1 MSVKIYLIGAAY
13 RTDRLAR
20 KLGDMIGAK
29 PFLADGRS
37 EAEMKEA
44 ASEDSWVIY
53 GSSFTDIEYYLRA
66 AGLIAV
72 VSVPTALGRVGLTRL
87 PKQMRERRRTALGM
101 LNSSDGRAKLGIR
114 LNHFSYKV
122 RRVGSA
128 LSRRRLVREVKRT
141 LAEARS

>member
-13 RTDRLAR
+13 RTDRLAMR
-20 KLGDMIGAK
+20 LGDMIGVR
-29 PFLADGRS
+29 PFLADGKS
-37 EAEMKEA
+37 GEEMKEA

-72 VSVPTALGRVGLTRL
+72 VGVPTALGRVGLAGL
-87 PKQMRERRRTALGM
+87 PEEMRERRRAALRM
-101 LNSSDGRAKLGIR
+101 LNSSDGKAKLAIR
-114 LNHFSYKV
+114 LNHFNYKV

-128 LSRRRLVREVKRT
+128 ISRRRLVREVKRI
-141 LAEARS
+141 LAEGRS

>member
-13 RTDRLAR
+13 RTDRLAG
-20 KLGDMIGAK
+20 KLGEMIGVK
-29 PFLADGRS
+29 PFLADGKGGG
-37 EAEMKEA
+37 EMKEA
-44 ASEDSWVIY
+44 ASEDNWVIY

-66 AGLIAV
+66 AGIIAV
-72 VSVPTALGRVGLTRL
+72 VGVPTALGRVGLTRL
-87 PKQMRERRRTALGM
+87 PKEMRERRRTALCM

-128 LSRRRLVREVKRT
+128 LSRRRLIREVKRT